1 VQSEGD
7 PVILS
12 SIELAKSREVI
23 NDMLEQLGLQT
34 YLFEV
39 EPREGMWEVR
49 VECATAAG
57 EWQSIAVPLDPAE
70 LAASLSDDA
79 ARKRVLAKLAV
90 HLAACKRA
98 HALQGDRP
106 GSG

>member
-57 EWQSIAVPLDPAE
+57 EWQSIAIPLDHAE
-70 LAASLSDDA
+70 LTASLSDDA
-79 ARKRVLAKLAV
+79 ARKSVLAKLAT
-90 HLAACKRA
+90 HIAACKRA
-98 HALQGDRP
+98 QAMPGDRP
-106 GSG
+106 GTD

>member
-1 VQSEGD
+1 M
-7 PVILS
+7 ILS
-12 SIELAKSREVI
+12 YVELARTREVV
-23 NDMLEQLGLQT
+23 NAMLEQLGLET

-39 EPREGMWEVR
+39 EPRDGMWEVR

-57 EWQSIAVPLDPAE
+57 EWQSIAVPLDHAE
-70 LAASLSDDA
+70 LAASFSDDA

-90 HLAACKRA
+90 HVAACKRA
-98 HALQGDRP
+98 QALQGDRP